1 MTDQRPDPDALLRE
15 LKLKE
20 ETRTGKLKIF
30 FGYAAGVGKTY
41 AMLEAAHHAKEMGV
55 DVVAGYIE
63 PHVRPETLALLD
75 GLEQLPNKEI
85 PYKNITLRE
94 FDLDGALARK
104 PQLILVDELA
114 HTNAAG
120 SRHRKRYQDI
130 KELLRAG
137 ISVYTTVNVQHLE
150 SLNDVV
156 ASITG
161 IAVAERLPDRIF
173 DRADQ
178 VEVVDIEPADLLERL
193 KEGKIYRPNQAARAM
208 DHFFTLKNL
217 AALREIALRRTAD
230 RLNRAA
236 DTGVGTKAKSS
247 EHILVCLS
255 GAPSNANVIRTAA
268 RMAEAFRS
276 SFTALF
282 VETSDF
288 KDMSDDNRSRLRA
301 NLRLAEELGARI
313 ATVYGDDTPLQIAEY
328 ARASGVTKIVLGRSN
343 NKRFFWERS
352 KNLVDRLNALAPD
365 LDIHII
371 PDTYPAYRA
380 PRKSWNLSERFT
392 VKDALRT
399 LVILAVCTMVG
410 LAFAYLDFSEAN
422 IIMIYQLG
430 VLVVAMVTSGRLYSL
445 AASILSILIFNF
457 FFTVPLFTF
466 HFNDKSYLATFLV
479 MFLVAFLSSSLTTR
493 IKRQARL
500 ASRQA
505 YRTQVLLEASQT
517 LQKAEGQEAILE
529 AMAVQLRK
537 LLERTALYYPV
548 LPDGTL
554 GQPRFF
560 PVEPTV
566 DTGAYLGPD
575 ETAVASWVQ
584 KNNKHAGTTTNTLP
598 NAKCL
603 YLAVR
608 GEGSALAVAGIAI
621 EEGREPDA
629 FEKNLMLAI
638 VDECGLVLE
647 KELLGQEKHRVE
659 EQAQQEALRANLL
672 RANLLRAISHDLR
685 TPLTAISGNAGILM
699 ENASVLDAAKRRQLY
714 TSIYD
719 DSMWLANLVE
729 NLLSVSRIE
738 NGTIRLKME
747 PELLEEVFQEALT
760 HLDRKAKEHTITVE
774 LPDDML
780 MAKMDARLI
789 VQVVI
794 NIVNN
799 AIKYTPPGS
808 HVQVSARK
816 RGESVEVRIAD
827 DGPGISDEAKAKLFD
842 MFYTANNARGDGR
855 RGLGLGLSL
864 CRSIVQAHGGSI
876 TVEDN
881 YPKGAIFSFTL
892 PLAEVNT
899 DEQTSNLDH

>member
-120 SRHRKRYQDI
+120 SRHRKRSQDI
-130 KELLRAG
+130 EELLRAG

-457 FFTVPLFTF
+457 FFTVPLFTL

-584 KNNKHAGTTTNTLP
+584 KNNKHAGATTNTLP

-672 RANLLRAISHDLR
+672 RAISHDLR

-738 NGTIRLKME
+738 NGTIRLKIE

>member
-130 KELLRAG
+130 EELLRVG

-584 KNNKHAGTTTNTLP
+584 KNNKHAGATTNTLP

-659 EQAQQEALRANLL
+659 EQAQQEAL

>member
-457 FFTVPLFTF
+457 FFTVPLFTL

-566 DTGAYLGPD
+566 DTRAYLTPD

-584 KNNKHAGTTTNTLP
+584 KNNKHAGATTNTLP

-659 EQAQQEALRANLL
+659 EQAQQEAL

-760 HLDRKAKEHTITVE
+760 HLDRKAREHTITVE

>member
-672 RANLLRAISHDLR
+672 RAISHDLR

>member
-130 KELLRAG
+130 VELLRAG

-208 DHFFTLKNL
+208 DRFFTLKNL

-457 FFTVPLFTF
+457 FFTVPLFTL

-566 DTGAYLGPD
+566 DTRAYLTPD

-584 KNNKHAGTTTNTLP
+584 KNNKHAGATTNTLP

-659 EQAQQEALRANLL
+659 EQAQQEAL

>member
-120 SRHRKRYQDI
+120 SRHRKRYHDI
-130 KELLRAG
+130 EELLRAG

-457 FFTVPLFTF
+457 FFTVPLFTL

-584 KNNKHAGTTTNTLP
+584 KNNKHAGATTNTLP

-659 EQAQQEALRANLL
+659 EQAQQEAL

>member
-457 FFTVPLFTF
+457 FFTVPLFTL

-566 DTGAYLGPD
+566 DTRAYLTPD

-584 KNNKHAGTTTNTLP
+584 KNNKHAGATTNTLP

-659 EQAQQEALRANLL
+659 EQAQQEAL

-892 PLAEVNT
+892 PLVEVNT

>member
-1 MTDQRPDPDALLRE
+1 MQGDIVTYDYFGGLYINMTNRCDCHCVFCIRDQEASALGGLWLQEEPAKEAVLAEILAQDLGQYTEIVFCGYGEPTCRADDLFWLCDQLRAAGRADLPPIRLNTNGHGSLINHRDITPE
-15 LKLKE
+15 LKGRLDAVSVSLNGSNRE
-20 ETRTGKLKIF
+20 EYLRLTRPG
-30 FGYAAGVGKTY
+30 AGEKGWQ
-41 AMLEAAHHAKEMGV
+41 AMLDFVRQAVQYVPKVMVSIVDYDKSPQEMEAC
-55 DVVAGYIE
+55 
-63 PHVRPETLALLD
+63 R
-75 GLEQLPNKEI
+75 
-85 PYKNITLRE
+85 
-94 FDLDGALARK
+94 
-104 PQLILVDELA
+104 
-114 HTNAAG
+114 
-120 SRHRKRYQDI
+120 
-130 KELLRAG
+130 
-137 ISVYTTVNVQHLE
+137 
-150 SLNDVV
+150 
-156 ASITG
+156 
-161 IAVAERLPDRIF
+161 
-173 DRADQ
+173 
-178 VEVVDIEPADLLERL
+178 
-193 KEGKIYRPNQAARAM
+193 
-208 DHFFTLKNL
+208 
-217 AALREIALRRTAD
+217 
-230 RLNRAA
+230 
-236 DTGVGTKAKSS
+236 
-247 EHILVCLS
+247 
-255 GAPSNANVIRTAA
+255 
-268 RMAEAFRS
+268 
-276 SFTALF
+276 
-282 VETSDF
+282 
-288 KDMSDDNRSRLRA
+288 
-301 NLRLAEELGARI
+301 RLAEELGARI

-584 KNNKHAGTTTNTLP
+584 KNNKHAGATTNTLP

-629 FEKNLMLAI
+629 FEKNLMIAI
-638 VDECGLVLE
+638 LGECGLS
-647 KELLGQEKHRVE
+647 QERIRVE
-659 EQAQQEALRANLL
+659 
-672 RANLLRAISHDLR
+672 S
-685 TPLTAISGNAGILM
+685 
-699 ENASVLDAAKRRQLY
+699 
-714 TSIYD
+714 
-719 DSMWLANLVE
+719 
-729 NLLSVSRIE
+729 
-738 NGTIRLKME
+738 
-747 PELLEEVFQEALT
+747 
-760 HLDRKAKEHTITVE
+760 
-774 LPDDML
+774 
-780 MAKMDARLI
+780 
-789 VQVVI
+789 
-794 NIVNN
+794 
-799 AIKYTPPGS
+799 
-808 HVQVSARK
+808 
-816 RGESVEVRIAD
+816 
-827 DGPGISDEAKAKLFD
+827 
-842 MFYTANNARGDGR
+842 
-855 RGLGLGLSL
+855 
-864 CRSIVQAHGGSI
+864 
-876 TVEDN
+876 
-881 YPKGAIFSFTL
+881 
-892 PLAEVNT
+892 
-899 DEQTSNLDH
+899 EQTWGMDRSQE

>member
-130 KELLRAG
+130 EELLRAD

-584 KNNKHAGTTTNTLP
+584 KNNKHAGATTNTLP

-659 EQAQQEALRANLL
+659 EQAQQEAL

>member
-15 LKLKE
+15 LKLKG

-120 SRHRKRYQDI
+120 SRHRKRYQDL

-288 KDMSDDNRSRLRA
+288 KAMSDDNRSRLRA
-301 NLRLAEELGARI
+301 NLRLAEELGWAEAGRSFRFLLVQPRHPGKI
-313 ATVYGDDTPLQIAEY
+313 IGALGFNEIVRGAFQSCFVSYKIDAALWGRGYGSEAIRYGTGWAF
-328 ARASGVTKIVLGRSN
+328 RVLGLHRAEAN
-343 NKRFFWERS
+343 VMPR
-352 KNLVDRLNALAPD
+352 NAASLRA
-365 LDIHII
+365 
-371 PDTYPAYRA
+371 AEKAGYR
-380 PRKSWNLSERFT
+380 PE
-392 VKDALRT
+392 
-399 LVILAVCTMVG
+399 G
-410 LAFAYLDFSEAN
+410 LARRYLN
-422 IIMIYQLG
+422 ING
-430 VLVVAMVTSGRLYSL
+430 VWEDHIHMV
-445 AASILSILIFNF
+445 
-457 FFTVPLFTF
+457 
-466 HFNDKSYLATFLV
+466 
-479 MFLVAFLSSSLTTR
+479 
-493 IKRQARL
+493 
-500 ASRQA
+500 
-505 YRTQVLLEASQT
+505 
-517 LQKAEGQEAILE
+517 
-529 AMAVQLRK
+529 K
-537 LLERTALYYPV
+537 LNEEEY
-548 LPDGTL
+548 
-554 GQPRFF
+554 
-560 PVEPTV
+560 
-566 DTGAYLGPD
+566 
-575 ETAVASWVQ
+575 
-584 KNNKHAGTTTNTLP
+584 HA
-598 NAKCL
+598 
-603 YLAVR
+603 
-608 GEGSALAVAGIAI
+608 
-621 EEGREPDA
+621 
-629 FEKNLMLAI
+629 
-638 VDECGLVLE
+638 
-647 KELLGQEKHRVE
+647 
-659 EQAQQEALRANLL
+659 
-672 RANLLRAISHDLR
+672 
-685 TPLTAISGNAGILM
+685 
-699 ENASVLDAAKRRQLY
+699 
-714 TSIYD
+714 
-719 DSMWLANLVE
+719 
-729 NLLSVSRIE
+729 
-738 NGTIRLKME
+738 
-747 PELLEEVFQEALT
+747 
-760 HLDRKAKEHTITVE
+760 
-774 LPDDML
+774 
-780 MAKMDARLI
+780 
-789 VQVVI
+789 
-794 NIVNN
+794 
-799 AIKYTPPGS
+799 
-808 HVQVSARK
+808 
-816 RGESVEVRIAD
+816 
-827 DGPGISDEAKAKLFD
+827 
-842 MFYTANNARGDGR
+842 
-855 RGLGLGLSL
+855 
-864 CRSIVQAHGGSI
+864 
-876 TVEDN
+876 
-881 YPKGAIFSFTL
+881 
-892 PLAEVNT
+892 
-899 DEQTSNLDH
+899 

>member
-130 KELLRAG
+130 EELLRAG

-584 KNNKHAGTTTNTLP
+584 KNNKHAGATTNTLP
-598 NAKCL
+598 DSKWL
-603 YLAVR
+603 FLSVR
-608 GEGSALAVAGIAI
+608 GTRGVMGIVGVPIAGYVV
-621 EEGREPDA
+621 PDA
-629 FEKNLMLAI
+629 FEKNLMVALLG
-638 VDECGLVLE
+638 ECGLSQERIRLE
-647 KELLGQEKHRVE
+647 E
-659 EQAQQEALRANLL
+659 ERNQIALQTQRESLQANLL
-672 RANLLRAISHDLR
+672 RAVSHDLR
-685 TPLTAISGNAGILM
+685 TPLTNINGSVGILM
-699 ENASVLDAAKRRQLY
+699 GKDQTLKPEVREQLY
-714 TSIYD
+714 TAID
-719 DSMWLANLVE
+719 DDTNWLINMTE
-729 NLLSVSRIE
+729 NLLAATQLETDR
-738 NGTIRLKME
+738 TKLKTA
-747 PELLEEVFQEALT
+747 PELLEDLFQSAVRQ
-760 HLDRKAKEHTITVE
+760 LDRRARDHHISVDLEDQT
-774 LPDDML
+774 L
-780 MAKMDARLI
+780 MASMNAGMIQR
-789 VQVVI
+789 VI
-794 NIVNN
+794 INMMNN
-799 AIKYTPPGS
+799 AIQYTPKDS
-808 HVQVSARK
+808 HIILSGTRRKDWVEISVS
-816 RGESVEVRIAD
+816 D
-827 DGPGISDEAKAKLFD
+827 DGPGIPDEAKKHLFD
-842 MFYTANNARGDGR
+842 LFYTAEQGKPDSK
-855 RGLGLGLSL
+855 RGLGLGLHL
-864 CRSIVQAHGGSI
+864 CQSIVNAHGGTI
-876 TVEDN
+876 TVSDHA
-881 YPKGAIFSFTL
+881 PSGTTFRFTL
-892 PLAEVNT
+892 PAVRT
-899 DEQTSNLDH
+899 DGVK

>member
-1 MTDQRPDPDALLRE
+1 
-15 LKLKE
+15 
-20 ETRTGKLKIF
+20 
-30 FGYAAGVGKTY
+30 
-41 AMLEAAHHAKEMGV
+41 
-55 DVVAGYIE
+55 
-63 PHVRPETLALLD
+63 
-75 GLEQLPNKEI
+75 
-85 PYKNITLRE
+85 
-94 FDLDGALARK
+94 
-104 PQLILVDELA
+104 
-114 HTNAAG
+114 
-120 SRHRKRYQDI
+120 
-130 KELLRAG
+130 
-137 ISVYTTVNVQHLE
+137 
-150 SLNDVV
+150 
-156 ASITG
+156 
-161 IAVAERLPDRIF
+161 
-173 DRADQ
+173 
-178 VEVVDIEPADLLERL
+178 
-193 KEGKIYRPNQAARAM
+193 M

-457 FFTVPLFTF
+457 FFTVPLFTL

-584 KNNKHAGTTTNTLP
+584 KNNKHAGATTNTLP

-659 EQAQQEALRANLL
+659 EQAQQEAL

-799 AIKYTPPGS
+799 AIKYTPPAS

>member
-566 DTGAYLGPD
+566 DTRAYLTPD

-584 KNNKHAGTTTNTLP
+584 KNNKHAGATTNTLP

-659 EQAQQEALRANLL
+659 EQAQQEAL

>member
-466 HFNDKSYLATFLV
+466 HFNDKSDLATFLV

-659 EQAQQEALRANLL
+659 EQAQQEAL